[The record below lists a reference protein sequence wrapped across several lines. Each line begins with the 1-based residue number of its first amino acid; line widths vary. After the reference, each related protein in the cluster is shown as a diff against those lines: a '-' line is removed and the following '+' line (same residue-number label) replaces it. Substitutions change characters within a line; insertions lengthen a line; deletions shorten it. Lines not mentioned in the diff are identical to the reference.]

1 MQKLRKKINQFPIFL
16 SEKEKSAVW
25 SDFSFIYPQN
35 IVMAG
40 NNRLQKEV
48 NHIVKNK
55 KGLSAAFQ
63 AFASRVTR
71 ITGSPIAFSVAL
83 LVIIAWAVTGP
94 IFNFSDTWQL
104 VINTGTTIITF
115 LMVFIIQQS
124 QNKDSLA
131 LQLKLNELIA
141 CEEKASNRL
150 IDVEDLTQ
158 EELEVLKKFYVKL
171 ARLAKNDLHS
181 SHSVDDAEHLHEEKS
196 DYKVKSSATKKKK
209 AH

>member
-1 MQKLRKKINQFPIFL
+1 
-16 SEKEKSAVW
+16 
-25 SDFSFIYPQN
+25 
-35 IVMAG
+35 MAG

-48 NHIVKNK
+48 EQVVKNK
-55 KGLSAAFQ
+55 NGLSAAFQ
-63 AFASRVTR
+63 AFASKTTRV
-71 ITGSPIAFSVAL
+71 TGSPVAFLVAL
-83 LVIIAWAVTGP
+83 LVIIVWGVTGP
-94 IFNFSDTWQL
+94 IFKWSDTWQL

-181 SHSVDDAEHLHEEKS
+181 SHSVDDAEHLHAAKS
-196 DYKVKSSATKKKK
+196 DYKEKSTANRKKK